1 MYLNII
7 KNTIN
12 TRPYILDIASI
23 ANISIADAGRSM
35 HNLVFNVIERL
46 VTKLS
51 RCFL

>member
-23 ANISIADAGRSM
+23 ANISIADAG
-35 HNLVFNVIERL
+35 
-46 VTKLS
+46 S
-51 RCFL
+51 RNMLAAEIC